1 MADQRYTPLTRP
13 ATLGSLLARPLMGTG
28 QVATGPDQTTFS
40 LLGPASRSTSV
51 PMAYRL
57 GTRVAPAPI
66 IPAEMLAAEDAR
78 RDEALS
84 NIRAFLRSTQ
94 APDGFDFVSP
104 DPRGLLSEMER
115 APRSAA
121 PAASDAGEQEK
132 MGLFGRMGQSAKER
146 AGGLLTGEG
155 SSARLRALGQAL
167 LTGPS
172 RTPVSFGQSL
182 MRGLA
187 AGEEAVE
194 REDMAEF
201 AREQRARQKKQI
213 EAQNKLAD
221 VLADPEATDTEKKS
235 AFKAAY
241 PVEAFK
247 SEGKPVD
254 LVKQIGDIAIRKKQA
269 NIPLTEVEQDAY
281 DKRMSAG
288 GFDLFAEAKKRSE
301 MIGEPDSAQ
310 PRDTRV
316 LATPAQQQ
324 AREELER
331 RRRQR
336 EER

>member
-1 MADQRYTPLTRP
+1 MN
-13 ATLGSLLARPLMGTG
+13 SLLDRIAAP
-28 QVATGPDQTTFS
+28 
-40 LLGPASRSTSV
+40 
-51 PMAYRL
+51 YR
-57 GTRVAPAPI
+57 R
-66 IPAEMLAAEDAR
+66 DAR
-78 RDEALS
+78 RDARASLPAYQRGVMLS
-84 NIRAFLRSTQ
+84 QPQSYQSLLGVPTMPAPIAPVVGAQQFAQPQVLSAPSPQ
-94 APDGFDFVSP
+94 AQPQ
-104 DPRGLLSEMER
+104 RGLLDEIER
-115 APRSAA
+115 QPTPAPSLLGRFGGGIRSAA
-121 PAASDAGEQEK
+121 QEVG
-132 MGLFGRMGQSAKER
+132 GLFEGDEGRAR
-146 AGGLLTGEG
+146 AAALSRSLL
-155 SSARLRALGQAL
+155 R
-167 LTGPS
+167 GPS
-172 RTPVSFGQSL
+172 RTPISFGQSL
-182 MRGLA
+182 AEGLA
-187 AGEEAVE
+187 AGGEEIE
-194 REDMAEF
+194 RMEQRKF
-201 AREQRARQKKQI
+201 TKEQRARQKKQI

-269 NIPLTEVEQDAY
+269 GIPLTEVEQDAY

-301 MIGEPDSAQ
+301 MIDEPDSAQ

-316 LATPAQQQ
+316 LGTPAQQQ